1 LNLLL
6 EVAVMYIPLTTI
18 ESWPLPNYK
27 DPIERGPWVI
37 VITIV
42 LYALVLGVVGLRT
55 FTRLFISRSFGG
67 DDITILIAMVQTI
80 SNHMSLL

>member
-1 LNLLL
+1 
-6 EVAVMYIPLTTI
+6 MYLSLATI
-18 ESWPLPNYK
+18 ESWPQPNYT

-55 FTRLFISRSFGG
+55 FTRVFISRSFGY
-67 DDITILIAMVQTI
+67 DDTTILIAMVQI
-80 SNHMSLL
+80 MSYLMSLL